1 MLKTQKNTFPNI
13 DKLIR
18 PVYLDI
24 LDILEKSKLFQIKG
38 K

>member
-1 MLKTQKNTFPNI
+1 MLKTQKNTFPNN

-24 LDILEKSKLFQIKG
+24 LDILEKPKLFQIKG